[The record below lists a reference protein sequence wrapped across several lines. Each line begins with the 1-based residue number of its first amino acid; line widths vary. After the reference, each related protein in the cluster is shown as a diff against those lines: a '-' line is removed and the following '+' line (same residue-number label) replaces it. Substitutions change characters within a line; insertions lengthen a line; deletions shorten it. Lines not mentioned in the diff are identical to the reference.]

1 MDREWTAFRFGVF
14 FLSAAVHQNGLRGGS
29 HPFRLWHFSLLFSQ
43 FPLRCVVFWEVWRC
57 RSAWFQ
63 CLLTILPIQASTW
76 ELPLGNNE
84 LPNEKAGPKV
94 ARVRGIQSASED
106 ISARLLD
113 LEMRGAG
120 GRISMSYYEYNKL
133 SGIYCIK
140 INRFERI
147 KYLHSIFIWKH
158 TCMKI
163 HVLKLPFSF
172 LCLSWP
178 CIIIF
183 PFKFPSIKFPTMA
196 RELSSIAQRA
206 QQSKQAL
213 AVWASWFWKLQHP
226 IWHPS
231 GMPGVAWWVWMLCTW
246 IIATKCVVVHNHGHS
261 E

>member
-1 MDREWTAFRFGVF
+1 MDREAFRYGVF
-14 FLSAAVHQNGLRGGS
+14 FCPLLCTKMDWEVGHRQKMRFSSA
-29 HPFRLWHFSLLFSQ
+29 PFSPLTFQ
-43 FPLRCVVFWEVWRC
+43 FPLRCVAFWEVWRC

-94 ARVRGIQSASED
+94 ARVWGIQSPSED

-140 INRFERI
+140 INRFESI
-147 KYLHSIFIWKH
+147 KYLHSVFIWKH

-183 PFKFPSIKFPTMA
+183 PFMFPSIRFPTKA
-196 RELSSIAQRA
+196 GELSSIAQRA

-231 GMPGVAWWVWMLCTW
+231 GMPGVHHDGYECFVLGSL
-246 IIATKCVVVHNHGHS
+246 AT
-261 E
+261 

>member
-1 MDREWTAFRFGVF
+1 MDREWTAFRFRGF
-14 FLSAAVHQNGLRGGS
+14 FVRCCAPKWIEGWVTGRKWDFLP
-29 HPFRLWHFSLLFSQ
+29 HPFRLWHFFRLLLINSSLHWGALYFG
-43 FPLRCVVFWEVWRC
+43 RCGGVEALDFNAFWPY
-57 RSAWFQ
+57 
-63 CLLTILPIQASTW
+63 CLYR
-76 ELPLGNNE
+76 PLGSCLWETTNYLRKQVQRWHGYE
-84 LPNEKAGPKV
+84 EYKV
-94 ARVRGIQSASED
+94 LQED

-120 GRISMSYYEYNKL
+120 GRTSMSYYEYNKL

-147 KYLHSIFIWKH
+147 KYLHSVFIWKH

-183 PFKFPSIKFPTMA
+183 PFMFPSIKFPTKA
-196 RELSSIAQRA
+196 GELSSIAQRA

-231 GMPGVAWWVWMLCTW
+231 GMPGVAWWAWMLCTW
-246 IIATKCVVVHNHGHS
+246 IIGS
-261 E
+261 